1 MGYGFW
7 PGRCGRRLKL
17 GIVSLELTE
26 PSLRP
31 DPLLRRVAEN
41 GRDVSSFF
49 YAPYAKTS
57 AVVDAMLTPG

>member
-1 MGYGFW
+1 
-7 PGRCGRRLKL
+7 
-17 GIVSLELTE
+17 VSLELAE

-31 DPLLRRVAEN
+31 DLPLRRVAEN
-41 GRDVSSFF
+41 GRDMSSFF